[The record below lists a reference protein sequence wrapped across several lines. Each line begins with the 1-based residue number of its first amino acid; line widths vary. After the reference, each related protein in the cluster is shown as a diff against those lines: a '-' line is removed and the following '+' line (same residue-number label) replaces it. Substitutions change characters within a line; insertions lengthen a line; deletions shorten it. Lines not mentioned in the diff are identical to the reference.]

1 MKKRGIAA
9 LVAGLAAVALGL
21 TPGTANASDNQPLSA
36 STTGASVSLTVDW
49 TGSESFTL
57 RNVKLSDTSCD
68 AHPVFFYVTVPGFQ
82 FPNHWNTSGC
92 GTTTTWSALPGSLDG
107 GIHSLGVTVCRDTT
121 FDNCST
127 SGASLN
133 PYD

>member
-1 MKKRGIAA
+1 MRKRCITAV
-9 LVAGLAAVALGL
+9 VAGLAATVLGF
-21 TPGTANASDNQPLSA
+21 TPGTASAADNDVRSA

-82 FPNHWNTSGC
+82 YPNHWNTGGC
-92 GTTTTWSALPGSLDG
+92 GSTATWSALPGSLDG
-107 GIHSLGVTVCRDTT
+107 GIHSLWVTVCRDTT
-121 FDNCST
+121 LDNCS
-127 SGASLN
+127 SSSASIN

>member
-1 MKKRGIAA
+1 MNKRGITAVA
-9 LVAGLAAVALGL
+9 AGLAAVVLGF
-21 TPGTANASDNQPLSA
+21 TPGTASAADNQPLSA

-68 AHPVFFYVTVPGFQ
+68 AHPVYFHVTAPGFQ
-82 FPNHWNTSGC
+82 FPNHWNSSGC
-92 GTTTTWSALPGSLDG
+92 GTTSTWSSLSGSLVG

-121 FDNCST
+121 FDNCSS
-127 SGASLN
+127 SGLSIN

>member
-1 MKKRGIAA
+1 MNKRGITAVA
-9 LVAGLAAVALGL
+9 AGLAAVALGF
-21 TPGTANASDNQPLSA
+21 TPGTAAAADNQPLSA

-68 AHPVFFYVTVPGFQ
+68 AHPVYFYVTAPGFQ
-82 FPNHWNTSGC
+82 FPNHWNSSGC
-92 GTTTTWSALPGSLDG
+92 GTTSTWSSLSGSLVG

-121 FDNCST
+121 FDNCSS
-127 SGASLN
+127 SGLSIN

>member
-1 MKKRGIAA
+1 MNKRGITAVA
-9 LVAGLAAVALGL
+9 AGLAAVALGF
-21 TPGTANASDNQPLSA
+21 TPGTANAADNQPLSA

-68 AHPVFFYVTVPGFQ
+68 AHPVYFHVTAPGFQ
-82 FPNHWNTSGC
+82 FPNHWNSSGC
-92 GTTTTWSALPGSLDG
+92 GTTSTWSSLSGSLEG

-121 FDNCST
+121 FDNCSS
-127 SGASLN
+127 SGVSIN

>member
-1 MKKRGIAA
+1 MRKRCITAV
-9 LVAGLAAVALGL
+9 VAGLAATVLGFM
-21 TPGTANASDNQPLSA
+21 PGTASAADNDVRSA

-82 FPNHWNTSGC
+82 YPNHWNTSGC
-92 GTTTTWSALPGSLDG
+92 GSTATWSALPGSLEG
-107 GIHSLGVTVCRDTT
+107 GIHSLWVTVCRDTT
-121 FDNCST
+121 LDNCS
-127 SGASLN
+127 SSSASIN